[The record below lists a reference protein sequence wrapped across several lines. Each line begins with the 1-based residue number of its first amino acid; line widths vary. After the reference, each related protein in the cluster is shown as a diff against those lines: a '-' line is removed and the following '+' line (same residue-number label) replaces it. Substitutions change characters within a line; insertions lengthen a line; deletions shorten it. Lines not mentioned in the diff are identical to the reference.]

1 MLEPGGFTTK
11 TYFPG
16 GKVIKT
22 RCFPYETRI
31 SGKTL
36 ARSSFVLEAFCEG
49 EALNANAWSYYKRQ
63 C

>member
-11 TYFPG
+11 PISRGESDTKHRVFFT
-16 GKVIKT
+16 KT
-22 RCFPYETRI
+22 QT

-49 EALNANAWSYYKRQ
+49 EALNANA
-63 C
+63 

>member
-22 RCFPYETRI
+22 PCFTYETPD

-36 ARSSFVLEAFCEG
+36 ARSSFVLEATCEG
-49 EALNANAWSYYKRQ
+49 RL
-63 C
+63 